1 MLSLLYTIL
10 VVLLLGMIG
19 LNTMLF
25 LRIKSIWRN
34 IKVAYIFCSLI
45 VLSSLAW
52 SVGSPTRMSE
62 EWVILI
68 GIVIFTTMLS
78 GSIVSW
84 SKTQVAE
91 FTAKKTKEGIE
102 HIIENGFDNGK

>member
-10 VVLLLGMIG
+10 IVLLLALIG

-34 IKVAYIFCSLI
+34 IKVAYVLCSFI
-45 VLSSLAW
+45 VLGSLAW
-52 SVGSPTRMSE
+52 SAASPSRMSE
-62 EWVILI
+62 EWVMLI

-91 FTAKKTKEGIE
+91 FTEKKTKEDIE
-102 HIIENGFDNGK
+102 HFIENGFDNGK